1 MITFRTIDLG
11 VGPGGQAFVVY
22 ARESTGMIIP
32 GDASMSGPGPG
43 RAFPARL
50 APCFRVPAST
60 GAATVVPSASE
71 MCGT

>member
-50 APCFRVPAST
+50 APA
-60 GAATVVPSASE
+60 GAGTVVPSASE
-71 MCGT
+71 VCGT